1 MALPNSRQVRGL
13 KTAGL
18 CGVINPIVVLTLIL
32 AAISQ
37 SPWFSWTENA
47 LSDLGVNGTVA
58 VLFNSSLIIG
68 GILTIIF
75 AVGLGELLKSR
86 TVGGVGALVLLLD
99 GAAMSA
105 IGLFPETTGRLHF
118 YVSVAFFTLLPISLF
133 FIGAALLGDPS
144 ERRLG
149 FFVVLAGV
157 FAAAV
162 WMLPWRAV
170 AIPELLA
177 SLAASVWSIVLGVK
191 LYRQA
196 SLLQLQSR

>member
-1 MALPNSRQVRGL
+1 MALPNSRQVTGL

-47 LSDLGVNGTVA
+47 LSDLGVDGTVA

-86 TVGGVGALVLLLD
+86 TVGGVGALVLLVD
-99 GAAMSA
+99 GAALSA

-118 YVSVAFFTLLPISLF
+118 YVSVAYFTLLPISLF
-133 FIGAALLGDPS
+133 VIGAALLGDPS

-157 FAAAV
+157 FAASV

-170 AIPELLA
+170 AIPEILS

-191 LYRQA
+191 LYRHA

>member
-1 MALPNSRQVRGL
+1 M
-13 KTAGL
+13 
-18 CGVINPIVVLTLIL
+18 
-32 AAISQ
+32 
-37 SPWFSWTENA
+37 
-47 LSDLGVNGTVA
+47 
-58 VLFNSSLIIG
+58 
-68 GILTIIF
+68 
-75 AVGLGELLKSR
+75 
-86 TVGGVGALVLLLD
+86 GGVGALVLLLD